1 MNEYDK
7 TEEEAAQL
15 GQATGTKFDGGKSRW
30 DLMPADVILEMAASD
45 TTIRGLYDAEL
56 KIEGVD
62 AKMMFHYSNGME
74 AAFNWW
80 AMRDQVPLS
89 SGTKLPL
96 IFAAISFMHLLD
108 LSLIKEEFDGSYE
121 PRKEL
126 YDIELPNAGGFY
138 MMPYKVL
145 NYLGD
150 IYLYGCKKY
159 DENNWRKG
167 MEWGKLF
174 AAFCRHSGQWHG
186 GEVYDQ
192 ESGMHHIG
200 HSLWQLIGLRWYEQ
214 YTPKDDDRWKN
225 PAIMTSAGA

>member
-7 TEEEAAQL
+7 TKEEEAQL
-15 GQATGTKFDGGKSRW
+15 GQATGTKFDDGKSRW
-30 DLMPADVILEMAASD
+30 DLMPADVLLEIAGES
-45 TTIRGLYDAEL
+45 TTIKGLYDMEARVNS
-56 KIEGVD
+56 IEG
-62 AKMMFHYSNGME
+62 KMMFHYSNGME

-80 AMRDQVPLS
+80 ARRSEVPMS
-89 SGTKLPL
+89 AGTQNPL
-96 IFAAISFMHLLD
+96 LFAAISFVHLLD
-108 LSLIKEEFDGSYE
+108 LSLIYEEGEKNTSLRD
-121 PRKEL
+121 KL
-126 YDIELPNAGGFY
+126 YTLEIPNAGGFY
-138 MMPYKVL
+138 MLPYKVL

-150 IYLYGCKKY
+150 IYLYGCQKY

-186 GEVYDQ
+186 GEAYDK

-214 YTPKDDDRWKN
+214 YTPKDDDRWSN
-225 PAIMTSAGA
+225 PIQYAAGA